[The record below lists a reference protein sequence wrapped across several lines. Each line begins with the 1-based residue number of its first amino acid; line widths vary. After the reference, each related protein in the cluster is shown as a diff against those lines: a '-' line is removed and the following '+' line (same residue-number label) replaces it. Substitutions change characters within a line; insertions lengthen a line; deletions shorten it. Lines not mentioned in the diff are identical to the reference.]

1 MEQLRQFFGRFKGTE
16 KTWVNEVM
24 WYDIQG
30 NNLFFHLAPA
40 SHSPQVK
47 RSRYLLKQALSQI
60 ANDMEEK
67 PALQDKEFVIAAS
80 RIVKDHPS
88 IFKGLGFTVFEKE
101 SDDENIAEMAR
112 LGIQG
117 MKTGITQSGEAMAAI
132 SREDFLKRYR

>member
-1 MEQLRQFFGRFKGTE
+1 MEYIKQFSERFKGAE
-16 KTWVNEVM
+16 KRWVNEVM

-40 SHSPQVK
+40 SHSPEVK
-47 RSRYLLKQALSQI
+47 RSRDLLNQALSQI

-88 IFKGLGFTVFEKE
+88 IFKSLGFTVFEKE
-101 SDDENIAEMAR
+101 SDDENIAEMSQ

-117 MKTGITQSGEAMAAI
+117 MKTGITQSDEAMAAI
-132 SREDFLKRYR
+132 SREDFLKKYR